1 MLKYWLLDLAMA
13 LVRLKATCRAM
24 KTDVSR
30 STMCSLSA
38 ASEVTS
44 LLVEQGVKPVVS
56 PSFWLTMVS
65 TRPVAGSTTTT
76 LPLCGPSAAT
86 AARRMV
92 RSSPSTLSP
101 SVGSTGGGRFARL
114 FLAGMRVVFLACVA
128 VRLAFW
134 SNPPQKQRDKEKL
147 FHVRRRVTSASIS
160 DNPSKPLWGIAE
172 GGVNRPAYTRIE

>member
-65 TRPVAGSTTTT
+65 TRPVAVSTTPT

-101 SVGSTGGGRFARL
+101 SVGSTGGGRFATL
-114 FLAGMRVVFLACVA
+114 FLAGTRVVFLAWVA
-128 VRLAFW
+128 VRPAFW
-134 SNPPQKQRDKEKL
+134 SKPPRSSGTTKSFFILGVESHQLQSQTPRCHYGGWE
-147 FHVRRRVTSASIS
+147 REAS
-160 DNPSKPLWGIAE
+160 
-172 GGVNRPAYTRIE
+172 T